1 MGILGN
7 LWLGKLQA
15 RGVPS
20 WGVGLSIT
28 LVMIIIHT
36 QIGTIDTDFP
46 LLWNVIDSIYL
57 GVFAWLLLFCGNR
70 ADHDLKYSKL
80 AISSDNWAERTL
92 SKKNAWIETG
102 FALFVGVSIAGVAWL
117 VETVD
122 LQIERPIGT
131 RLAISVRWVIDGAL
145 YIHLVS
151 MVIRHRNWLNRYID
165 QKLKIDL
172 LHIDDLSV
180 LSSGFVT
187 WVAVATTVVAMYLFS
202 FVLIREPNA
211 YELIRILA
219 GAGIMLVIILFLFTP
234 ILRTRRKII
243 TAKEKE
249 RNVATMGLQG
259 TQVAAGQLTI
269 ATEQLHYTGTE
280 LLGYLA
286 YLDSIWEW
294 PVRRNI
300 ARLGFYALIPPVA
313 WVLSA
318 LVEIALSGQLQ

>member
-15 RGVPS
+15 KGVPS
-20 WGVGLSIT
+20 WGVGLAIT
-28 LVMIIIHT
+28 LAMIAIHT
-36 QIGTIDTDFP
+36 QIGTIDTNFT
-46 LLWNVIDSIYL
+46 LSWNVIDSIYL
-57 GVFAWLLLFCGNR
+57 GVFAWLILFCGNR
-70 ADHDLKYSKL
+70 SDHDLKHSKL
-80 AISSDNWAERTL
+80 TISNDNWAERTL

-102 FALFVGVSIAGVAWL
+102 FALFVGVAIAGVAWF
-117 VETVD
+117 VEAVD

-131 RLAISVRWVIDGAL
+131 RLAIGIRWVIDGAL

-151 MVIRHRNWLNRYID
+151 MVIRHRIWLNRYID

-180 LSSGFVT
+180 LASGFVT
-187 WVAVATTVVAMYLFS
+187 WVAVATAVVAMYLFS
-202 FVLIREPNA
+202 FVLLREPNA

-219 GAGIMLVIILFLFTP
+219 GVGIMLAIILFLFTP
-234 ILRTRRKII
+234 ILSARRKII
-243 TAKEKE
+243 AAKEKE
-249 RNVATMGLQG
+249 RNIATMGLQG
-259 TQVAAGQLTI
+259 TRVAAGQLSI
-269 ATEQLHYTGTE
+269 VTEQSHYSGAE

-294 PVRRNI
+294 PLRRNI

-318 LVEIALSGQLQ
+318 LVEIAVSGQLQ